1 MFEIRIESE
10 GFSWYITNVEVTIEH
25 EQQLIIGL
33 NQEDGSGYEEYVE
46 LNLDEKEQF
55 QDIIKNVKNT
65 IDELI
70 KNNSSLNLTEFYN
83 LINPLFLNVDWPL
96 EED

>member
-10 GFSWYITNVEVTIEH
+10 GFSWYITNVEVAIEH